1 MHFIIQS
8 TKSTNMYFKIYDK
21 KIVLIIHMT
30 FMIKLGPRRVAI
42 EALPCFEMPRHKGHK
57 D

>member
-1 MHFIIQS
+1 
-8 TKSTNMYFKIYDK
+8 MYFKIYDK

-30 FMIKLGPRRVAI
+30 FMIKLGPKRVAI
-42 EALPCFEMPRHKGHK
+42 KALPCFEMPRHKGHK